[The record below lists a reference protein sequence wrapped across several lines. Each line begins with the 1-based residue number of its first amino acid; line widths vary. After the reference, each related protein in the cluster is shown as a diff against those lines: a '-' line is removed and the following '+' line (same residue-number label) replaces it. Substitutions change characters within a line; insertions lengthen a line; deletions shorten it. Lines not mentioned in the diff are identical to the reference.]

1 VDKAMSPTSRPT
13 RNVTRTRDDLLAAGA
28 HLLATDPSHAFGVLK
43 ASHVARQAG
52 RTTGAF
58 FNIWPTQEAY
68 LDDLVDYVLSPERGT
83 TGAAVGEVVAE
94 GLSTGA
100 DEDEVLLAIAEVVL
114 AEVPSD
120 PQTVLEL
127 LLWSR
132 AHGDG
137 ALRRHLA
144 ERYQILDEASAEAFT
159 IYLRHNGRRMR
170 RGFTA
175 EQLSATMQ
183 DVSQIVGLREAV
195 AHGTYSAEHLAALYR
210 LILEYM
216 TCSADDRRTPAAF
229 LRSLRRRPARRRTP

>member
-1 VDKAMSPTSRPT
+1 MRS
-13 RNVTRTRDDLLAAGA
+13 VTRTRDDLLAAGA
-28 HLLATDPSHAFGVLK
+28 QLLATDPSHAFGVLK

-83 TGAAVGEVVAE
+83 TGAAVGAVVAH
-94 GLSTGA
+94 GMRTGA
-100 DEDEVLLAIAEVVL
+100 DEDAVLLRVAEVVL
-114 AEVPSD
+114 AEVPND

-132 AHGDG
+132 AHGDS
-137 ALRRHLA
+137 ALRKHLA
-144 ERYQILDEASAEAFT
+144 ERYRILDEASAEAFT
-159 IYLRHNGRRMR
+159 VYLRHNGRRMR

-183 DVSQIVGLREAV
+183 DVSQIIALREAV
-195 AHGTYSAEHLAALYR
+195 GQGTYTAEHLAAMYR
-210 LILEYM
+210 LILAYM

>member
-1 VDKAMSPTSRPT
+1 MSPTSRPT
-13 RNVTRTRDDLLAAGA
+13 RNVTQTREELLAAGA
-28 HLLATDPSHAFGVLK
+28 HLLATDPSHAFGVLR

-68 LDDLVDYVLSPERGT
+68 LGDLVDYVLSPERGT
-83 TGAAVGEVVAE
+83 TGAAVGVVVAE
-94 GLSTGA
+94 ALRTGA
-100 DEDEVLLAIAEVVL
+100 DEDAVLLAIAEVVL
-114 AEVPSD
+114 AEVPND

-132 AHGDG
+132 AHGDS

-144 ERYQILDEASAEAFT
+144 ERYRILDEASAEAFT
-159 IYLRHNGRRMR
+159 VYLRRNGRRMR

-175 EQLSATMQ
+175 ELLSATIQ
-183 DVSQIVGLREAV
+183 DVSQIIALREAV
-195 AHGTYSAEHLAALYR
+195 AQGTYTAHHLAALYC
-210 LILEYM
+210 LIFEYM

-229 LRSLRRRPARRRTP
+229 LRSLSRRPARRRPR

>member
-1 VDKAMSPTSRPT
+1 MSPSSRPS
-13 RNVTRTRDDLLAAGA
+13 RNVTRTREALLAAGA
-28 HLLATDPSHAFGVLK
+28 HLLATDPSHAFGVLR

-68 LDDLVDYVLSPERGT
+68 LGDLVDYVLSPERGT
-83 TGAAVGEVVAE
+83 TGAAVGTVVAD
-94 GLSTGA
+94 GLRTGA
-100 DEDEVLLAIAEVVL
+100 DEDAVLLAIAKVVL
-114 AEVPSD
+114 AEVPND

-132 AHGDG
+132 ANGDR

-144 ERYQILDEASAEAFT
+144 ERYRILDEASAEAFT

-170 RGFTA
+170 RGFSA
-175 EQLSATMQ
+175 ELLSATLQ
-183 DVSQIVGLREAV
+183 DVSQIIGLREAV
-195 AHGTYSAEHLAALYR
+195 AEGTYTPEHLAALYR

-216 TCSADDRRTPAAF
+216 TCAADDRRTPAAY
-229 LRSLRRRPARRRTP
+229 LRSLRRRPARRRAR